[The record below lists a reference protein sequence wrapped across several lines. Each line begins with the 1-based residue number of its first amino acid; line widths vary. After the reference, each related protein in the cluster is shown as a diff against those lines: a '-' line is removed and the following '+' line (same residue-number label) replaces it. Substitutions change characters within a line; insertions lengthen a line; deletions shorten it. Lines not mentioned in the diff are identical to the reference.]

1 MNDLIQIIKVIDDD
15 EVRQLNQYADD
26 LQFETSLVIHK
37 GEGTR
42 IDTSVRNKYG
52 CCCK

>member
-26 LQFETSLVIHK
+26 LQFEPSLVIHK

-42 IDTSVRNKYG
+42 IDTSVIP
-52 CCCK
+52 